1 MSIATLKRKTNSGG
15 NPRNDPISGVGN
27 KGFAL
32 NGTLRNIGG
41 VGQFRMVSNVTRTRY
56 RGNTPV
62 GWGGNGGAYPVYV
75 FNSGDCCTNDANI
88 IKKSTKNTA
97 AMIDERFKGILFGTY
112 PNTWVKDDDNSY
124 RITKTQ
130 GQYVGAVTNK
140 VGSCFFNEPLC
151 CNVDN
156 ECTCTRGRYIYIG
169 TKKKLFYKPTTKNVG
184 NFSPYG
190 EMMSQGVYIT
200 AGGVAKNNN
209 LPTPSCMQ
217 HYPPMLSNTGC
228 GTDVITWQ
236 EAKAVGIM
244 PPDYMECAPCA
255 PNKCAII
262 CASSN
267 IAPTPTPPNPEL
279 FY

>member
-1 MSIATLKRKTNSGG
+1 MSLATLKRKTNSGG

-62 GWGGNGGAYPVYV
+62 GWGGSGGQYPVYI
-75 FNSGDCCTNDANI
+75 FNSGDCSTNDANI

-130 GQYVGAVTNK
+130 GQYIGAVTNK
-140 VGSCFFNEPLC
+140 VGSCNFSNPLC

-156 ECTCTRGRYIYIG
+156 TCTCTRGRYIYIG
-169 TKKKLFYKPTTKNVG
+169 TKKKLFYRPTTKNVA

-200 AGGVAKNNN
+200 AGGVAKKNN

-217 HYPPMLSNTGC
+217 HYPPMLSHTGC
-228 GTDVITWQ
+228 NTNVVTWQ

-244 PPDYMECAPCA
+244 PPNYMECPPCDV
-255 PNKCAII
+255 NKCDII
-262 CASSN
+262 CGYLYPN
-267 IAPTPTPPNPEL
+267 TPIPEYPNTL
-279 FY
+279 